1 MFQSSVLLPLLL
13 LLIGAFLLYYLVI
26 RPGQSTSK
34 SAQSKERKQKQ
45 PNAFK
50 KETQVKVK
58 KKVDPNSPEGMSIR
72 FQYYLEKT
80 VQLEQG
86 VVLKRW
92 PSNPTSYYPD
102 LQLSRVTQGKE
113 TNIAIECKFRTGLEN
128 GFVSFAYDDQLKRY
142 KQFEEQSKIP
152 VIVVLGLGGTPEAPN
167 NVYEIP
173 LAALHQPYVGEQLLE
188 EFEMENN
195 SFTI

>member
-26 RPGQSTSK
+26 RPGRSTSK
-34 SAQSKERKQKQ
+34 SAQPIERKQKQ
-45 PNAFK
+45 HNASK

-58 KKVDPNSPEGMSIR
+58 KKVDSNSPEGMSIR
-72 FQYYLEKT
+72 FQHYLEKT
-80 VQLEQG
+80 VQLGQG

-92 PSNPTSYYPD
+92 PSNPNSYYPD
-102 LQLSRVTQGKE
+102 LQLSRVTEGKE
-113 TNIAIECKFRTGLEN
+113 THIAIECKFRTGLEN

-167 NVYEIP
+167 NIYEIP

-195 SFTI
+195 SFTF

>member
-26 RPGQSTSK
+26 RPGRSTSK
-34 SAQSKERKQKQ
+34 SAQPIERKQKQ
-45 PNAFK
+45 HNASK
-50 KETQVKVK
+50 KETQVKEK

-72 FQYYLEKT
+72 FQHYLEKT

-86 VVLKRW
+86 IVLKRW
-92 PSNPTSYYPD
+92 PENPTSYFPD
-102 LQLSRVTQGKE
+102 LQLSRMNEGKE
-113 TNIAIECKFRTGLEN
+113 THIAIECKFRTGLEN
-128 GFVSFAYDDQLKRY
+128 GFVSFAYDEQLKRY

-188 EFEMENN
+188 EFEMESN
-195 SFTI
+195 SFTF